1 MVEKLK
7 KVGLMILSCALC
19 SIAVK
24 WVALPN
30 GFPVTGIAGISMV
43 LENWTGI
50 NYAIIYYGIT
60 LLILATTFFVLGIA
74 EVRSILFLSVLY
86 PAVLWILNHMT
97 ISVVLEE
104 RLIAVAL
111 FGVLYGGGAGIVL
124 RIGYSYGGMDT
135 LSKILK
141 KLFFKS
147 GEIRY
152 IMLGADSCIMFFML
166 TVFSLDKLAY
176 AFVGQLITVNVMN
189 YIIFN
194 GPSLYDVQIIGEETS
209 EIRRF
214 MIEILHKSMTSHEV
228 IGAYTDKTRIQMD
241 CVCTSVE
248 YVKLKEFIFEQ
259 KIECFIK
266 VTPLISVFGANKDFR
281 RLKDEIL

>member
-7 KVGLMILSCALC
+7 KVGLMILSCVLC
-19 SIAVK
+19 SIAVN

-60 LLILATTFFVLGIA
+60 FLILAATFFVLGIA

-104 RLIAVAL
+104 RLIADSFVWC
-111 FGVLYGGGAGIVL
+111 VVWRRCPGIVL

-135 LSKILK
+135 LSKI
-141 KLFFKS
+141 
-147 GEIRY
+147 
-152 IMLGADSCIMFFML
+152 
-166 TVFSLDKLAY
+166 
-176 AFVGQLITVNVMN
+176 
-189 YIIFN
+189 
-194 GPSLYDVQIIGEETS
+194 
-209 EIRRF
+209 
-214 MIEILHKSMTSHEV
+214 
-228 IGAYTDKTRIQMD
+228 
-241 CVCTSVE
+241 
-248 YVKLKEFIFEQ
+248 
-259 KIECFIK
+259 
-266 VTPLISVFGANKDFR
+266 
-281 RLKDEIL
+281 

>member
-7 KVGLMILSCALC
+7 KVGLMILSCVLC
-19 SIAVK
+19 SIAVN

-60 LLILATTFFVLGIA
+60 LLILAATFFVLGIA

-152 IMLGADSCIMFFML
+152 IMFFML

-228 IGAYTDKTRIQMD
+228 VGAYTDKTRIQMD

>member
-1 MVEKLK
+1 
-7 KVGLMILSCALC
+7 MILSCVLC
-19 SIAVK
+19 SIAVN

-43 LENWTGI
+43 LETWTGV

-60 LLILATTFFVLGIA
+60 LIILVVTFIVLGVD
-74 EVRSILFLSVLY
+74 EVKSILFLSVLY
-86 PAVLWILNHMT
+86 PAVLWALNHFT
-97 ISVVLEE
+97 VAIVLEE

-111 FGVLYGGGAGIVL
+111 FGVLNGAGAGIVL

-141 KLFFKS
+141 KLFFRR

-152 IMLGADSCIMFFML
+152 IMLGADSCIMLFML
-166 TVFSLDKLAY
+166 TVFSLNKLAY
-176 AFVGQLITVNVMN
+176 AFVGQLVTVNVMN

-194 GPSLYDVQIIGEETS
+194 GPSLYDVQIIGEETAD
-209 EIRRF
+209 IRSF
-214 MIEILHKSMTSHEV
+214 MIDVLHKSMTSHEV
-228 IGAYTDKTRIQMD
+228 IGAYTDKKRIQMD

-248 YVKLKEFIFEQ
+248 YVKLKEFIFDN

-281 RLKDEIL
+281 RLKDEVL

>member
-7 KVGLMILSCALC
+7 KVGLMILSCVLC
-19 SIAVK
+19 SIAVN

-60 LLILATTFFVLGIA
+60 FLILAATFFVLGIA

-135 LSKILK
+135 CLLYTS
-141 KLFFKS
+141 
-147 GEIRY
+147 
-152 IMLGADSCIMFFML
+152 
-166 TVFSLDKLAY
+166 
-176 AFVGQLITVNVMN
+176 
-189 YIIFN
+189 
-194 GPSLYDVQIIGEETS
+194 PSPRD
-209 EIRRF
+209 
-214 MIEILHKSMTSHEV
+214 
-228 IGAYTDKTRIQMD
+228 
-241 CVCTSVE
+241 
-248 YVKLKEFIFEQ
+248 
-259 KIECFIK
+259 
-266 VTPLISVFGANKDFR
+266 
-281 RLKDEIL
+281 

>member
-1 MVEKLK
+1 MAEKIK
-7 KVGLMILSCALC
+7 KVGLLVLSCFLC
-19 SIAVK
+19 SIAVN

-43 LENWTGI
+43 LEKWTGI

-60 LLILATTFFVLGIA
+60 LVILIAAFAVLGVT
-74 EVRSILFLSVLY
+74 EVKSILFLSVLY
-86 PAVLWILNHMT
+86 PAVLWVLNHFT
-97 ISVVLEE
+97 VAVVLEE

-111 FGVLYGGGAGIVL
+111 FGVLYGAGAGIVL

-141 KLFFKS
+141 KLFFRR

-152 IMLGADSCIMFFML
+152 IMLGADSCIMLFML
-166 TVFSLDKLAY
+166 TVFSLNKLAY
-176 AFVGQLITVNVMN
+176 AFVGQLVTVNVMN

-194 GPSLYDVQIIGEETS
+194 GPSLYDVQIIGEETAD
-209 EIRRF
+209 IRSF
-214 MIEILHKSMTSHEV
+214 MIDVLHKSMTCHEV
-228 IGAYTDKTRIQMD
+228 IGAYTDKKRIQMD

-248 YVKLKEFIFEQ
+248 YVKLKEFIFDH

>member
-19 SIAVK
+19 SIAVN

-111 FGVLYGGGAGIVL
+111 FGV
-124 RIGYSYGGMDT
+124 
-135 LSKILK
+135 
-141 KLFFKS
+141 
-147 GEIRY
+147 
-152 IMLGADSCIMFFML
+152 
-166 TVFSLDKLAY
+166 
-176 AFVGQLITVNVMN
+176 
-189 YIIFN
+189 
-194 GPSLYDVQIIGEETS
+194 
-209 EIRRF
+209 
-214 MIEILHKSMTSHEV
+214 
-228 IGAYTDKTRIQMD
+228 
-241 CVCTSVE
+241 
-248 YVKLKEFIFEQ
+248 
-259 KIECFIK
+259 
-266 VTPLISVFGANKDFR
+266 
-281 RLKDEIL
+281 